1 MNRAIATAI
10 AVLLTAPAL
19 DAGQRSH
26 SNTSID
32 NDSVRGCSDV
42 AVRFGSRSAAISEE
56 TLRVTPS
63 EARGLSINAGSDG
76 GIWVLPAPGSE
87 AQVTLCRAVPK
98 GEESTL
104 ERIHLVDDHGK
115 ISVTGPETEWLAHL
129 IVRLPRGTS
138 VDVSAENG
146 PIAIDGIEAGV
157 HATSVNGPVSVRAC
171 SGKVEVRSENG
182 PVSMEGDRGQVR
194 LEAANGPLAVRLSG
208 NRFQGRLD
216 GHTENGPVSL
226 RCSKGYSSGI
236 SIEASG
242 HSPIDCHHGD
252 CDIHQ
257 RDDDESRH
265 VDVGSGETRVRLSTV
280 NGPVSIRA
288 SE

>member
-1 MNRAIATAI
+1 MNRAIAI
-10 AVLLTAPAL
+10 AVLLAAPAL
-19 DAGQRSH
+19 HAGGRSH

-32 NDSVRGCSDV
+32 NDSVRSCSDV
-42 AVRFGSRSAAISEE
+42 AVRFGSRPAAISEE

-63 EARGLSINAGSDG
+63 QARGLSINAGPDG
-76 GIWVLPAPGSE
+76 GVWVLPAAGSE
-87 AQVTLCRAVPK
+87 AEVTLCRAVPK

-104 ERIHLVDDHGK
+104 DRIRVIDDHGK
-115 ISVTGPETEWLAHL
+115 ISVSGPETEWLAHL
-129 IVRLPRGTS
+129 IVRLPRGSS

-146 PIAIDGIEAGV
+146 PVSIEGIEAGV
-157 HATSVNGPVSVRAC
+157 HAMSVNGPVSVRAC
-171 SGKVEVRSENG
+171 SGEIDVRSENG

-208 NRFQGRLD
+208 NRFLGRLD
-216 GHTENGPVSL
+216 GHTENGPVAL

-257 RDDDESRH
+257 RGDDDARH
-265 VDVGSGETRVRLSTV
+265 VDIGSGETRVRLSTV

-288 SE
+288 AE